1 MQKIKTFEDACKVL
15 GKDPTATY
23 HPYERLEII
32 VAAIVGEWKADYT
45 DDDQAK
51 YYPYFRYDS
60 ASSSFRFIGSDYD
73 CSVAVAGSCVRL
85 SLETREQSDYVGKT
99 FINEFNA
106 LLLRK

>member
-32 VAAIVGEWKADYT
+32 VAAIIGEWKADYA
-45 DDDQAK
+45 DDDQPK
-51 YYPYFRYDS
+51 YYPYFVYDS
-60 ASSSFRFIGSDYD
+60 ASSSFRFYDSYGDY
-73 CSVAVAGSCVRL
+73 SHAGAGGGVRL
-85 SLETREQSDYVGKT
+85 SLETREESDYVGKT